1 MKHTLTALALASFS
15 VSFAQSAAPAPVAV
29 ASHDLSLRGSFAW
42 DSKNV
47 YRGMERSSDLGLVQS
62 ALTLEYNVPGFSG
75 VSVYGNF
82 YNADTFERT
91 YTFGAKTDSSFGTLD
106 VGIQRSTAAN
116 AHSISASGYSQL
128 TSDREIYAGLT
139 LSNANFKPSAYL
151 YYSLDQKQYV
161 LEAAG
166 SKTFAGANVGLAGYD
181 IETKAYAGFLNA
193 SKAVKVSGS
202 TSKNAYLYLGAS
214 ADVTRAVGQG
224 AKLGAGISYA
234 YNTDGQPKTGGSS
247 VWYRVFA
254 TFKF

>member
-42 DSKNV
+42 DSRNV
-47 YRGMERSSDLGLVQS
+47 VRGMERSSEQGLVQS

-75 VSVYGNF
+75 VSVYANF
-82 YNADTFERT
+82 YNADSFERT
-91 YTFGAKTDSSFGTLD
+91 YTFGTKTDSSFGTVD
-106 VGIQRSTAAN
+106 VGIQRASAAT
-116 AHSISASGYSQL
+116 AHSIAANGYSQL

-139 LSNANFKPSAYL
+139 LSNANFKPSAYI

-161 LEAAG
+161 FEAAG

-181 IETKAYAGFLNA
+181 IETKAYAGILNA
-193 SKAVKVSGS
+193 SKAEKVPGQ
-202 TSKNAYLYLGAS
+202 KNAYHYLGAS

-234 YNTDGQPKTGGSS
+234 YNSDSQTSTAGST

>member
-47 YRGMERSSDLGLVQS
+47 YRGMERSSEEGLVQS

-91 YTFGAKTDSSFGTLD
+91 YTFGAKTDSSFGSVD
-106 VGIQRSTAAN
+106 VGIQRSTAAT
-116 AHSISASGYSQL
+116 AHTIAANGYSQL

-161 LEAAG
+161 LEFAG
-166 SKTFAGANVGLAGYD
+166 SKTFAGANVGLAGFD

-193 SKAVKVSGS
+193 TKADKVAGE
-202 TSKNAYLYLGAS
+202 KNSYLYLGAS